1 MMHAY
6 GYIRKR
12 TWSLRCKEQLPGAVF
27 VLRAA
32 EFVQNEKI
40 RSVIRRSSGS
50 TEALNQLKKSLSR
63 KKRNLTTSVPSFAPS
78 LNQPDFFFCSMFP
91 TFCIR
96 HSHTHYTNGRRKQDR
111 K

>member
-12 TWSLRCKEQLPGAVF
+12 TRSLRCKEQLPGTVF

-50 TEALNQLKKSLSR
+50 TEVLNQLKKSLT
-63 KKRNLTTSVPSFAPS
+63 KKKKE
-78 LNQPDFFFCSMFP
+78 
-91 TFCIR
+91 I
-96 HSHTHYTNGRRKQDR
+96 
-111 K
+111 

>member
-50 TEALNQLKKSLSR
+50 TEVLNQL
-63 KKRNLTTSVPSFAPS
+63 
-78 LNQPDFFFCSMFP
+78 
-91 TFCIR
+91 
-96 HSHTHYTNGRRKQDR
+96 
-111 K
+111 